1 MAENDTKNPQSPATS
16 NILDKIMGSQTQTS
30 LNEFQPNNLVSSL
43 LSLLKERDREILS
56 KRFGLDGMEIET
68 LESIGKKYTLTRERV
83 RQIEKDSLNFL
94 KKQKNIELE
103 KALQLIFETI
113 KEHGNIMSEDFLMQ
127 TMQVG
132 KTDQKERQSV
142 KFLLS
147 LGEQFKNLRETPEY
161 YESWYLVGFDLVH
174 LQQVIS
180 EFMTILESAG
190 KVIAQ
195 NELHAQFNSTAFF
208 KEHELELTE
217 RVIKSYLNIAKI
229 IQINPFNEIGL
240 KNWNEVRP
248 RDVGDKAYLVLKHN
262 GKPQH
267 YSEITTMINN
277 YKFDDRVAYMETV
290 HNELIKDNRFVL
302 IGRGIYALAEW
313 GYKKGVVADVIKEI
327 LKSFG
332 RPLSRDEII
341 NEVLKR
347 RQVKR
352 NTILVGLS
360 NRKNFQKVGKDKY
373 SLAEIVNGTT

>member
-1 MAENDTKNPQSPATS
+1 
-16 NILDKIMGSQTQTS
+16 MGSQTQS
-30 LNEFQPNNLVSSL
+30 DLNEFQPNDLVVSL
-43 LSLLKERDREILS
+43 LALLKERDREILS
-56 KRFGLDGMEIET
+56 KRFGLEGMEIET
-68 LESIGKKYTLTRERV
+68 LESIGKKHALTRERV

-94 KKQKNIELE
+94 KKQNLPDLE
-103 KALQLIFETI
+103 KALLLIFETI
-113 KEHGNIMSEDFLMQ
+113 KEHGSIMGEEFLMQ
-127 TMQVG
+127 VMQVD
-132 KTDQKERQSV
+132 KSDLKEQQSV

-147 LGEQFKNLRETPEY
+147 LGQQFKNLRETPEY
-161 YESWYLVGFDLVH
+161 YESWYLVGFDLSR

-180 EFMTILESAG
+180 EFMTILESAEH
-190 KVIAQ
+190 IISQ
-195 NELHAQFNSTAFF
+195 DDLNHQFKQTPFY

-217 RVIKSYLNIAKI
+217 RVLKSYLNVAKI

-262 GKPQH
+262 TKPQH
-267 YSEITTMINN
+267 YSEITKMINS
-277 YKFDDRVAYMETV
+277 YKFDNRVAYQETV

-302 IGRGIYALAEW
+302 IGRGIYALSEW

-327 LKSFG
+327 MRTLN

-341 NEVLKR
+341 NEVMKK

-360 NRKNFQKVGKDKY
+360 NRTNFQKAGKDKY
-373 SLAEIVNGTT
+373 TLAEVSKTE